1 MQFMNVA
8 LAGKDPGEFQPTPAS
23 ENSPFARKVDT
34 PDVAPGDGELH

>member
-8 LAGKDPGEFQPTPAS
+8 LAGKEPGEFQPAPSQGTAV
-23 ENSPFARKVDT
+23 ARKVDT